1 MVKELEKLAGIPG
14 HDVPF
19 LIVAGRA
26 LTPRQAYDAW
36 LKGGKAREEVERA
49 LRARGIDSPSN
60 EEIRQLAL
68 AHYVDL
74 ARRFPNIKVVVPI
87 WGQPRAMTYA
97 DMVNHLMKKDDVAVA
112 ICEAYKLRLAEMQR
126 IATG

>member
-74 ARRFPNIKVVVPI
+74 ARRFPNIKILVPI
-87 WGQPRAMTYA
+87 WGKATAMTYKQIV
-97 DMVNHLMKKDDVAVA
+97 DHLMTKDEIAVA
-112 ICEAYKLRLAEMQR
+112 ICEAYKLRLEEMKI
-126 IATG
+126 IARQ